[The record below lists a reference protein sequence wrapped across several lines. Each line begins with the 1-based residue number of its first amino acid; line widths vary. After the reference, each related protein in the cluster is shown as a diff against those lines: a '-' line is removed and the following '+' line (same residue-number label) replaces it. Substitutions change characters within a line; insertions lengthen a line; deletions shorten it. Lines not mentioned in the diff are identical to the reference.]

1 MKIKVYVVLTMQ
13 YERTFEFGCDGVYV
27 EDGNLTIYQKIYQ
40 TPDIVKQV
48 TIAVFPAG
56 KWFGY
61 VRLEEG

>member
-13 YERTFEFGCDGVYV
+13 YERTFEFECDGVYV
-27 EDGNLTIYQKIYQ
+27 EDGNLKIYKTINK
-40 TPDIVKQV
+40 TPDIVKQK